1 MSFLEFYFEFLRN
14 VAEEEEAE
22 SLALVGL
29 TPSDWLPEGI
39 EFVQDSDGLL
49 GSVVEEFA

>member
-29 TPSDWLPEGI
+29 TPSDWLPEEI